1 VSSTGLPGRPIVHVT
16 WNAASRA
23 TSYQLQGDHPQDGT
37 SIYYDGPNTSF
48 SQLILGTNDM
58 YFRVRACNAAGC
70 SAWSADSI
78 FPLHLVGG
86 DPPATESVGGQGAE
100 TESAP

>member
-1 VSSTGLPGRPIVHVT
+1 MVWRLLTNRYVS
-16 WNAASRA
+16 WNAVSLA

-48 SQLILGTNDM
+48 SQLILGTSDM

-70 SAWSADSI
+70 SAWSADSM
-78 FPLHLVGG
+78 FEGKGDGG
-86 DPPATESVGGQGAE
+86 N
-100 TESAP
+100 